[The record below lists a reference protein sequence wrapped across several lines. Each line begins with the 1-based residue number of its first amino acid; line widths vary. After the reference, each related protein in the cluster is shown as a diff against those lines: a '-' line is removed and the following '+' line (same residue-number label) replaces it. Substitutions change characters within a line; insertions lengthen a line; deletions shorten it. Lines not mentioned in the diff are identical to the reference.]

1 MKFSITALLLL
12 TFVVSVVVAIFSN
25 QQQHPKQVLHV
36 LRNLKH
42 VSPYAGTKDVCELLV
57 VPFRPA
63 DYKHLEKP
71 IYYVEIDFDYRLA
84 IEFEAE
90 ADGVGREFRSAR
102 VLCFNETTKEW
113 LTIYPIRE
121 KFVLVEESGRRISCT
136 SDE

>member
-84 IEFEAE
+84 CLLYTSPSPR
-90 ADGVGREFRSAR
+90 DRQKSRMPSSA
-102 VLCFNETTKEW
+102 
-113 LTIYPIRE
+113 
-121 KFVLVEESGRRISCT
+121 
-136 SDE
+136 